1 MHLCLK
7 KIKKFNFILLAAL
20 KLYNESLPIETQHLL
35 IYPLR
40 RAVMIIEI
48 VGCSSAAAY
57 SNLLFN

>member
-7 KIKKFNFILLAAL
+7 KNKKFNFIFLAAL

-40 RAVMIIEI
+40 QAVMIIEI
-48 VGCSSAAAY
+48 VGYSSAAAH